1 MQEVAFLKKNS
12 DKWQE
17 FEQRIAEK
25 NATNPDMLANL
36 FIQLTDDLAYA
47 RTHYPKSKTTRYL
60 NTLTAKVHQAI
71 YRNKKEEKR
80 RFLTFWTEE
89 VPLVAYSMRRALLYS
104 LLVFAVATLIGVV
117 STAHDPTFSRV
128 ILGDT
133 YVNMTLENIKQGD
146 PMAVYKKARQ
156 MDMFL
161 GITTNNI
168 FVSFRTFA
176 FGMLT
181 AVGTAFFLVHNGIM
195 LGSFQYLFY
204 QHGVFTQSLLTIWIH
219 GTLEI
224 LAIVIAGGAGFT
236 LGNSFLFPGTYT
248 RMQALVRGAK
258 QGLKLIIGLVPVFI
272 AAGFLESFVTRHT
285 EMPLLLS
292 LAIIGSSLAFV
303 AWYFFL
309 YPTQL
314 YNKQHNDITAIP
326 HTAGAQ
332 R

>member
-17 FEQRIAEK
+17 FERHIAEK
-25 NATNPDMLANL
+25 SSTNPDMLANL

-89 VPLVAYSMRRALLYS
+89 VPLVAYGMRRALLYS
-104 LLVFAVATLIGVV
+104 LLVFAVALLIGAV
-117 STAHDPTFSRV
+117 STAHDPTFPRV
-128 ILGDT
+128 IMGDT

-156 MDMFL
+156 LDMFF
-161 GITTNNI
+161 GITINNI
-168 FVSFRTFA
+168 FVAFRAFA

-181 AVGTAFFLVHNGIM
+181 AVGTAFFLVYNGIM

-204 QHGVFTQSLLTIWIH
+204 QHGVLTQSLLTVWIH
-219 GTLEI
+219 GALEI
-224 LAIVIAGGAGFT
+224 SAIVIAGAAGIT
-236 LGNSFLFPGTYT
+236 LGNSFVFPGTYT
-248 RMQALVRGAK
+248 RIQSLVRGAK
-258 QGLKLIIGLVPVFI
+258 QGLKLVIGLIPVFI
-272 AAGFLESFVTRHT
+272 AAGFLESFVTRYT
-285 EMPLLLS
+285 AMPVALS
-292 LAIIGSSLAFV
+292 VGIIGSSFAFI

-314 YNKQHNDITAIP
+314 YNKQHNDIIAIP
-326 HTAGAQ
+326 YTENPQ
-332 R
+332 L